1 MESRSTQAMDANA
14 GFQTRFRST
23 DESGEQVNPRVL
35 LDMRRAHRVPD
46 MLRVQESWLAAREK
60 RAAVACRAHPASHR
74 SRPSNHPRL
83 CRADRR
89 RSLSSRNRF
98 ALLGTTTVVP
108 GSFSELDSTSLN
120 SNEREMRSGSSP
132 RPFKNCSRL
141 CFNCRI
147 RNVDEGIQGIPPI
160 TMSSI
165 LGCVAPVMAMV
176 SPSQPRPAV
185 IHKTSISVIGPVC
198 AKVVILQRDPG
209 RDFQHEQHFK
219 PSCGE
224 RRG

>member
-1 MESRSTQAMDANA
+1 MLGDDSGRMTGYPEVIH
-14 GFQTRFRST
+14 T
-23 DESGEQVNPRVL
+23 DEKALAIPIFRNPTFSGLRY
-35 LDMRRAHRVPD
+35 RRLIGRD
-46 MLRVQESWLAAREK
+46 GQK
-60 RAAVACRAHPASHR
+60 
-74 SRPSNHPRL
+74 
-83 CRADRR
+83 
-89 RSLSSRNRF
+89 
-98 ALLGTTTVVP
+98 
-108 GSFSELDSTSLN
+108 
-120 SNEREMRSGSSP
+120 
-132 RPFKNCSRL
+132 
-141 CFNCRI
+141 
-147 RNVDEGIQGIPPI
+147 GIQGIPPI

-185 IHKTSISVIGPVC
+185 IHKTSISVSGPVC